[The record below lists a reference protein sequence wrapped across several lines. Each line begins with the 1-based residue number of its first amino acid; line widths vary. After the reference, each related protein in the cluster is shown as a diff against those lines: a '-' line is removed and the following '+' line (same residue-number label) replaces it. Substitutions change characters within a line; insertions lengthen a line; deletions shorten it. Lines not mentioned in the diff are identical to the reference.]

1 MEIYVHIFI
10 ESLLPDSS
18 KAGQPQESQGAN
30 PYLNVLILF
39 LVHPTT
45 LERVQWPLLL
55 DLRLCLSQRQVIG
68 ESRQL
73 AHLFWSLLFPF
84 ISISIPVR
92 SWDDSSNPL
101 LSFISLTMGFCQSIS
116 SDFIKWRSSS
126 DLTWLAGSLPQSLTG
141 ARLVIYQSTVAL
153 FLQLLSPDLGDFLVT
168 KSFFPW

>member
-10 ESLLPDSS
+10 ESFLPDSS

-84 ISISIPVR
+84 ISISIRMTPR
-92 SWDDSSNPL
+92 ILCFLSSLWQWAFANQYL
-101 LSFISLTMGFCQSIS
+101 LTLSNEGRLRI
-116 SDFIKWRSSS
+116 
-126 DLTWLAGSLPQSLTG
+126 WLAGSLPQSKTG
-141 ARLVIYQSTVAL
+141 ARLVIYQSTVAF

-168 KSFFPW
+168 KFCFPW

>member
-30 PYLNVLILF
+30 PYFHVLILF

-55 DLRLCLSQRQVIG
+55 DLRLCLSRNWRISTAGASV
-68 ESRQL
+68 
-73 AHLFWSLLFPF
+73 LFPF

-116 SDFIKWRSSS
+116 SDFLK
-126 DLTWLAGSLPQSLTG
+126 
-141 ARLVIYQSTVAL
+141 
-153 FLQLLSPDLGDFLVT
+153 
-168 KSFFPW
+168 